1 VGNTELM
8 QCKQAGQVRVSDDQK
23 GSGKMLFV
31 HQWRGVPGEIKK
43 SRKNP
48 L

>member
-1 VGNTELM
+1 M

-23 GSGKMLFV
+23 ESGKMLFV